1 MTLQYL
7 IAAQS
12 PRRFNFVTLLVVL
25 MVLNFGSSHA
35 QKNAEYALWIENSI
49 RINSST
55 EQAWNVL
62 ADFAGVGA
70 FHVLYDE
77 TILLKG
83 EENALALGAE
93 RESLI
98 PDGMFNLI
106 QKERIVDLVDGAY
119 FTYEVYHSDKSSL
132 ESMLVTYGVM
142 KDEAGNVRIYN
153 HVALQEG
160 SKVWKNFSKRRQN
173 RDSQISLIS
182 YKHRIETGG
191 SEKDI
196 KRLKKWFALYEDKQ
210 PDRDFLATTDLKVN

>member
-1 MTLQYL
+1 MTLQNTR
-7 IAAQS
+7 AAQS
-12 PRRFNFVTLLVVL
+12 DIRFNLVTLIMAL
-25 MVLNFGSSHA
+25 MVLNLTSTHA
-35 QKNAEYALWIENSI
+35 QKNAEYALWIENSV
-49 RINSST
+49 RVNSTT

-62 ADFAGVGA
+62 ADFAGTGA

-83 EENALALGAE
+83 EAKALVLGAE

-119 FTYEVYHSDKSSL
+119 FTYEVYDSDKSSM

-142 KDEAGNVRIYN
+142 TDEAGNVRIYN
-153 HVALQEG
+153 HVAIQEG
-160 SKVWKNFSKRRQN
+160 PKVWKNFSKRRQN
-173 RDSQISLIS
+173 RDSEISLIS

-196 KRLKKWFALYEDKQ
+196 KRLKKWFALNEDKI
-210 PDRDFLATTDLKVN
+210 PDQDLLATTDLKVN